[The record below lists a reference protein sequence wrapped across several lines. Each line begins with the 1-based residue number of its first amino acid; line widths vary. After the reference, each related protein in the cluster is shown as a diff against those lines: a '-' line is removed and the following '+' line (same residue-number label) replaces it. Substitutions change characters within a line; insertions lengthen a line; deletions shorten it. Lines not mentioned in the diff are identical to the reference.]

1 MRKILV
7 IVAITLVS
15 ATANAG
21 PSRTLSVASSES
33 EQAAPEQPKTGQKA
47 DTPAPVEAPRP
58 AVERPKLVAPREQ
71 AKAPVTT
78 DKPEI
83 AAKPKK
89 KRVSTEARVI
99 HEIHRLGV
107 DW

>member
-1 MRKILV
+1 
-7 IVAITLVS
+7 
-15 ATANAG
+15 
-21 PSRTLSVASSES
+21 VASSES
-33 EQAAPEQPKTGQKA
+33 EQGAPEQPKTGQKA
-47 DTPAPVEAPRP
+47 DTPAPVEAPPP
-58 AVERPKLVAPREQ
+58 AVERPKLLAPREQ